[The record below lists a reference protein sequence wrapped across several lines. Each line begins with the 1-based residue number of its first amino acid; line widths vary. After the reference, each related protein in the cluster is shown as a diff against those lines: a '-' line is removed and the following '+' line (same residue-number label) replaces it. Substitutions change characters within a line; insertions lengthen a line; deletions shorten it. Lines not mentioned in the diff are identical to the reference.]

1 MLFSRSVQ
9 RAASYELPE
18 TPQRPIPLVKLS
30 SMSDPPAAAPAP
42 VPVGGRRPPVEDWTD
57 GATDQ
62 AIAIAIEARDKE
74 NPPGEGDSISGSL
87 MTQNDGGACEK

>member
-1 MLFSRSVQ
+1 
-9 RAASYELPE
+9 
-18 TPQRPIPLVKLS
+18 
-30 SMSDPPAAAPAP
+30 MSDPSAPAP
-42 VPVGGRRPPVEDWTD
+42 VPIGRRPVEDWTD

-87 MTQNDGGACEK
+87 MTQHDGGEGDLCELADLEAWLLHR